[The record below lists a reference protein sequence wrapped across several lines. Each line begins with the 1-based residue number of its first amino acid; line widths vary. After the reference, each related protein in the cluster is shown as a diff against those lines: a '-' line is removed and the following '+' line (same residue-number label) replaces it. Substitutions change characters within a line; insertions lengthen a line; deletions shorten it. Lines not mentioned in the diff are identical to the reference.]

1 MEFIINIFWL
11 RGLMSKIA
19 IKIFKITE
27 MIMTDALEVKHVLS
41 IEQTLSTFE
50 NDFISINDK
59 LWIRFYLIIY
69 LFFFNWIMY
78 FLRKNILKKFCS
90 SDYDV
95 TNMVK
100 LIFPITIVVNY
111 FFGFISFN
119 PRSKHNLL
127 NQKYW
132 NGN

>member
-69 LFFFNWIMY
+69 LFFSI
-78 FLRKNILKKFCS
+78 
-90 SDYDV
+90 
-95 TNMVK
+95 
-100 LIFPITIVVNY
+100 
-111 FFGFISFN
+111 G
-119 PRSKHNLL
+119 
-127 NQKYW
+127 
-132 NGN
+132 

>member
-78 FLRKNILKKFCS
+78 FLRKNILKKLCS

-111 FFGFISFN
+111 FFGFFSFN
-119 PRSKHNLL
+119 PRSKYNFL